1 MHTRNRCGFSAFDI
15 DLDEIETINP
25 TISFKVIN
33 NRIDR
38 SHLNFNRQTVL
49 TNFRHIRV
57 VDNMAKRRLFKKL
70 DNTVTITD
78 SEMKRNYRVE
88 PISLKVS
95 LQYLNHARPCLD
107 RNDRCLRA
115 VRRENRRSYPDIGA
129 HIKKNSPTIDTI
141 SRERLK
147 EMGTE
152 GFKRVVWPMLEA
164 RQVDVIGGNT
174 FERELPTRNGK
185 CDFAGGSHHSNIV
198 LTAYDQEGDG

>member
-15 DLDEIETINP
+15 DLDEIESINAA
-25 TISFKVIN
+25 ISFKIIN

-38 SHLNFNRQTVL
+38 SHLNINRQTVL
-49 TNFRHIRV
+49 TNFTHIRV

-95 LQYLNHARPCLD
+95 LQYPHHARPCLD

-115 VRRENRRSYPDIGA
+115 VRRENRRSYPDVGA
-129 HIKKNSPTIDTI
+129 HIEKNSPTIDTI

-185 CDFAGGSHHSNIV
+185 RDFAGGSHHSNIV

>member
-15 DLDEIETINP
+15 NLREIESINP
-25 TISFKVIN
+25 TISFKIIN

-38 SHLNFNRQTVL
+38 SHLNINRQTVL
-49 TNFRHIRV
+49 TNFRHVSV

-95 LQYLNHARPCLD
+95 LQYLNHIRPCLD

-115 VRRENRRSYPDIGA
+115 VRRENRCGYADVGT
-129 HIKKNSPTIDTI
+129 HIEKNSLTIDTI
-141 SRERLK
+141 SREWLK

-174 FERELPTRNGK
+174 FESELPTRNGK
-185 CDFAGGSHHSNIV
+185 RDFAAGSHHSNIV
-198 LTAYDQEGDG
+198 LTAYDQKGDG